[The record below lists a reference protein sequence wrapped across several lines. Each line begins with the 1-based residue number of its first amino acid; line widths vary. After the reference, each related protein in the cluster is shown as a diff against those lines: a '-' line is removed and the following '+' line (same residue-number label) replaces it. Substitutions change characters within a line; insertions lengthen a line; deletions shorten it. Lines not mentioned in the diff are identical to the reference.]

1 MNDEDMTRRPDD
13 PSGQAVAPSIHA
25 TGIEAPASANDSSS
39 PLDLLD
45 AVAASALSSKAL
57 ARYQAY
63 KEVLLARE
71 QDEEAIVS
79 TLTLFI
85 WDLSESR

>member
-1 MNDEDMTRRPDD
+1 MNGEARIGPDATSAQPDSAPIHGTD
-13 PSGQAVAPSIHA
+13 PPGAEAAASAPS
-25 TGIEAPASANDSSS
+25 
-39 PLDLLD
+39 PLAHIDGL
-45 AVAASALSSKAL
+45 AVSALSSKAL

-71 QDEEAIVS
+71 QDEAAIVS
-79 TLTLFI
+79 SLTLFV

>member
-1 MNDEDMTRRPDD
+1 MNREAL
-13 PSGQAVAPSIHA
+13 PSDVP
-25 TGIEAPASANDSSS
+25 S
-39 PLDLLD
+39 PLAHVD
-45 AVAASALSSKAL
+45 AVATSSLSKNAL

-71 QDEEAIVS
+71 RDEAAIVS

-85 WDLSESR
+85 WDLSESQPAGSLIAAPSSWENH